1 MIGVPTGIKIFNWL
15 ATGWGGS
22 ISLKTPLLFA
32 MGFIAMFTIG
42 GLSGITHS
50 MVPADYQ
57 QQDTYYIV
65 AHFHY
70 VLFGGAIFG
79 LFGGIYY
86 WFPKFTGRLM
96 SEKLGQLHFW
106 LMLLGFNLT
115 FFFMHFSGLLGMP
128 RRIYTYSGDQ
138 GWDTWNLIST
148 IGAFTIATSIA
159 IFMINF
165 VISLLRGEKCG
176 DDPWDGRTLE
186 WSIPSPPPAYNFREI
201 PQVHSLDDFWHRKY
215 REDEAGKLIPA
226 VVGGADGHEEEHG
239 DGHDIHLPSP
249 SFWPLISAMGFPLI
263 AAGMLYD
270 YALVP
275 VGVAVLFVGVYGW
288 AIEPPTETD
297 H

>member
-1 MIGVPTGIKIFNWL
+1 
-15 ATGWGGS
+15 
-22 ISLKTPLLFA
+22 
-32 MGFIAMFTIG
+32 
-42 GLSGITHS
+42 
-50 MVPADYQ
+50 
-57 QQDTYYIV
+57 
-65 AHFHY
+65 
-70 VLFGGAIFG
+70 
-79 LFGGIYY
+79 
-86 WFPKFTGRLM
+86 
-96 SEKLGQLHFW
+96 
-106 LMLLGFNLT
+106 
-115 FFFMHFSGLLGMP
+115 
-128 RRIYTYSGDQ
+128 
-138 GWDTWNLIST
+138 
-148 IGAFTIATSIA
+148 
-159 IFMINF
+159 MINF